1 MKIETDS
8 HIYFPFFHLH
18 KFISKN
24 IRKLNGLEIM
34 LHVILGIV
42 RLVVHIFA
50 RRNSANIYLFRVI
63 SRKRERWKICSKLTL
78 KSGCILEHPY
88 WMRGQISH
96 LDKCKCLL
104 LQIASLLSCFDICQI
119 FCTKFLE
126 NHSKKANEKLIA
138 SVWSK
143 KLWK

>member
-8 HIYFPFFHLH
+8 RIYFPFFHLH

-50 RRNSANIYLFRVI
+50 RRNSANIYLFRII

-88 WMRGQISH
+88 
-96 LDKCKCLL
+96 
-104 LQIASLLSCFDICQI
+104 
-119 FCTKFLE
+119 
-126 NHSKKANEKLIA
+126 
-138 SVWSK
+138 
-143 KLWK
+143 